1 MPEEAAMASLMCCVL
16 VSRVQSGGGG
26 GGSLWWQLGVAT
38 SRRLA
43 ASLRGDG
50 LESRRLGVVWL
61 QRATPELRRLLS
73 CGIVF

>member
-16 VSRVQSGGGG
+16 TSRVQSGGGG
-26 GGSLWWQLGVAT
+26 GSLWWRLGVAT
-38 SRRLA
+38 SRRFA

-50 LESRRLGVVWL
+50 LESRRHGVVWL
-61 QRATPELRRLLS
+61 QQATPELRRLLS